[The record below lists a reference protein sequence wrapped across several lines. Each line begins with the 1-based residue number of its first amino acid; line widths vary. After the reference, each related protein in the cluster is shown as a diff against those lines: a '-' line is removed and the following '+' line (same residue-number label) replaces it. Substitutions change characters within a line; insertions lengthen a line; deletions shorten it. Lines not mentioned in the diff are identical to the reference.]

1 MGTVSTAVLGNCDS
15 AVMEM
20 LLKKKGS
27 DIKTPSSRS
36 SEQCPP
42 RGNPEIK
49 PGGNSMD
56 ESTPSGQEA
65 GRNTVIPAQKY
76 GGKVCQIGGI
86 PFDNP
91 YFLAPLAGVTDSSYR
106 RICRQF
112 GAGLVYSEMVSAKGL
127 YYSDR
132 ATGRLLGIH
141 EDEKPIVYQIFGSE
155 PDMIAFAA
163 EKLAERENCI
173 LDINMG
179 CPVPK
184 IVKNGDGSALLK
196 NPPLAGE
203 VVRAA
208 VRHAGKPVTVKIR
221 AGWDRE
227 HINAVEMAKRIEDA
241 GAAAIAVHGRTREQL
256 YSGKADW
263 SVIRA
268 VKKAVSVPVIGNGDI
283 FGVRDAAK
291 MIKETGC
298 DMVMIARGALGN
310 PWIFR
315 SLLAGEDYI
324 PPVEERVEVIRR
336 HFAYLLEEKGEYL
349 AVRCMRK
356 HIGWYVK
363 GLRGAVRI
371 RRQINT
377 LETAEEICRELE
389 LLCDSSTEKE
399 RER

>member
-1 MGTVSTAVLGNCDS
+1 MSMVGTSILGNCDP

-20 LLKKKGS
+20 LLKDAGLERAAQNHR
-27 DIKTPSSRS
+27 KTEKSCFVR
-36 SEQCPP
+36 EDTELLVDD
-42 RGNPEIK
+42 REK
-49 PGGNSMD
+49 E
-56 ESTPSGQEA
+56 ESTCGSESVHSVKSPLPKSG
-65 GRNTVIPAQKY
+65 RM
-76 GGKVCQIGGI
+76 VCSIGGI
-86 PFDNP
+86 AFDNP
-91 YFLAPLAGVTDSSYR
+91 YFLAPLAGVTDSPFR

-112 GAGLVYSEMVSAKGL
+112 SAGAVYSEMVSAKGM

-141 EDEKPIVYQIFGSE
+141 EDEKPVAYQIFGSE

-163 EKLAERENCI
+163 EKLSDRGNCI

-196 NPPLAGE
+196 NPHLAAE

-208 VRHAGKPVTVKIR
+208 VKHAGKPVTVKIR

-241 GAAAIAVHGRTREQL
+241 GAAAIAVHGRTREQM

-263 SVIRA
+263 AVIRA
-268 VKKAVSVPVIGNGDI
+268 VKEAVSIPVIGNGDI
-283 FGVRDAAK
+283 FSVRDAGK
-291 MIKETGC
+291 MFEETGC

-315 SLLAGEDYI
+315 SLIEGEDYL
-324 PPVEERVEVIRR
+324 PSVEERTEVIRK

-371 RRQINT
+371 RRKINT
-377 LETAEEICRELE
+377 LETAEEIYRELE
-389 LLCDSSTEKE
+389 LLCHSSME